1 MMTIGGLPSSRAR
14 CATHGLLL
22 DDASTCA
29 RCLREAETWMSEH
42 SVAYEERRVDEDD
55 GARRELQALG
65 KGVIVPTF
73 VVDSDQVLTGFDVRG
88 VRLSEALAKH
98 GIAP

>member
-1 MMTIGGLPSSRAR
+1 
-14 CATHGLLL
+14 
-22 DDASTCA
+22 
-29 RCLREAETWMSEH
+29 MSEH